1 MKLCR
6 DPPAYITHRFRYN
19 STNYNC
25 CFSKAQLYLF
35 HYFERAH
42 GSSSTG
48 ICGPAGT
55 SAGSCSRMLTAISMA
70 CTQCS
75 ETRFFIFCKQ
85 KRPKTFS
92 LRCAILTDYKLKKK
106 RTCKWALMKRSL
118 RTCAAEKRFCW
129 FLCTKLKNDSNL
141 FRNFCIYLPIF
152 LIIETGSFSRKS
164 SSCRV

>member
-1 MKLCR
+1 MFHLAPRVPGDAHFITYKFSPVKKKIFDKNWEAMKLCR

-92 LRCAILTDYKLKKK
+92 LRCSILTDYKLKKK
-106 RTCKWALMKRSL
+106 RTCK
-118 RTCAAEKRFCW
+118 
-129 FLCTKLKNDSNL
+129 
-141 FRNFCIYLPIF
+141 
-152 LIIETGSFSRKS
+152 
-164 SSCRV
+164 